1 MIMSQEFQILIY
13 HGGGRGGIHK
23 SFTNFPFKLKYVS
36 FEPGDEEIELDTN
49 SSSSHLLEVIHVK
62 EALGRNHNV
71 QKNLKIYN
79 QKDLSSMFDI
89 NHKVSNRY
97 KYQNITLESE
107 VMIPVTTIDAHSKLS
122 DDQVDF
128 IVLDTQGSELDIL
141 KGADAT
147 LKTVLGIRVEINFI
161 DLYPNSPLF
170 FEVCQFLYGEGFYLV
185 RLERPGS
192 PTVGPATDA
201 GAFSL
206 NWDDAAPF
214 SSDAIFIK
222 DRILDYVKSNNPRVN
237 SEVFAKF
244 IFFLHLNNA
253 HSVALDYINKAIE
266 QDIFTALLDDMSLE
280 VAKHVLKLSLIQLKK
295 LTVSTEWQKN
305 SAILSL
311 YKKER
316 SNLDSYIV
324 DYSKKRQGMDL
335 NYGSV

>member
-1 MIMSQEFQILIY
+1 MINSREFQMLIY

-36 FEPGDEEIELDTN
+36 FEPGDEEIELNTN
-49 SSSSHLLEVIHVK
+49 FSSSHLFEVIHVK

-122 DDQVDF
+122 NDQVDF

-141 KGADAT
+141 MGANAT

-170 FEVCQFLYGEGFYLV
+170 FEVCQFLYSKGFYLI

-222 DRILDYVKSNNPRVN
+222 DGMLDYVKSNNPRVN

-253 HSVALDYINKAIE
+253 HSIALDYINKAIE
-266 QDIFTALLDDMSLE
+266 QDVFTALLDDMSPE
-280 VAKHVLKLSLIQLKK
+280 VAKHVLKLTLIQLKK
-295 LTVSTEWQKN
+295 LTLSIEWQKN
-305 SAILSL
+305 STILSL
-311 YKKER
+311 YKIDR
-316 SNLDSYIV
+316 SNLASYIE
-324 DYSKKRQGMDL
+324 DYSKKRKEMEL
-335 NYGSV
+335 IYE

>member
-1 MIMSQEFQILIY
+1 M
-13 HGGGRGGIHK
+13 
-23 SFTNFPFKLKYVS
+23 
-36 FEPGDEEIELDTN
+36 FE
-49 SSSSHLLEVIHVK
+49 
-62 EALGRNHNV
+62 
-71 QKNLKIYN
+71 
-79 QKDLSSMFDI
+79 I

-97 KYQNITLESE
+97 RYQNITLESE

-122 DDQVDF
+122 NDQVDF

-141 KGADAT
+141 MGANAT

-161 DLYPNSPLF
+161 DWYPNSLLF
-170 FEVCQFLYGEGFYLV
+170 FEVCQFLYSKGFYLI

-222 DRILDYVKSNNPRVN
+222 DGMLDYVKSNNPRVN

-244 IFFLHLNNA
+244 IFFLHFYNA
-253 HSVALDYINKAIE
+253 HSIALDYINKAIE
-266 QDIFTALLDDMSLE
+266 QDVFTALLDDMSPE

-295 LTVSTEWQKN
+295 LSLSIEWQRN
-305 SAILSL
+305 STILSL
-311 YKKER
+311 YKIDR
-316 SNLDSYIV
+316 SNLASYIE
-324 DYSKKRQGMDL
+324 DYSKKRKEMELIYDQF
-335 NYGSV
+335 